1 MSRFK
6 VFMASLAVSAVAL
19 VGLAPAASAATTQIG
34 NPPGALV
41 HVCVTV
47 TALNQT
53 VCIDI

>member
-34 NPPGALV
+34 TPPGALV
-41 HVCVTV
+41 HVCITI
-47 TALNQT
+47 TALDQT
-53 VCIDI
+53 ICVDL